1 MVHLVD
7 EQTGLCVVCQRRKLA
22 CLREQ
27 QKYNKPKYD
36 LRKKNV
42 LKITEKINNLSLR
55 RVINNNYVQYDDKH
69 SNFYDFE
76 DKNKKIV
83 LTKKFEAYEHAG
95 QPQTSEVLYSFPNV
109 DVVFKEDVPET
120 KWLVY
125 EEQKEKKD
133 KVKLFD
139 QRYNSSVVMTKH
151 QMEYNPVVF
160 QISKK

>member
-42 LKITEKINNLSLR
+42 LKITEKMNNLSLR
-55 RVINNNYVQYDDKH
+55 RVVNNNYVQYDDKH

-83 LTKKFEAYEHAG
+83 LTKKFEAYEHFG
-95 QPQTSEVLYSFPNV
+95 EPQTSEVLYSFPNV

-133 KVKLFD
+133 K
-139 QRYNSSVVMTKH
+139 
-151 QMEYNPVVF
+151 E
-160 QISKK
+160 